1 MDRLSSNGLVP
12 LTGNTYPIRGLLSS
26 MGAVWDNEQKRWL
39 IDKENF
45 SMAQELILNEAKEA
59 KDRKKDIERSTPI
72 EIHEATAIRSLY
84 WIHTKLTEG
93 KGWYASG
100 EKKVEKA
107 RLAIQRL
114 GGDTLWINQALAFLL
129 LERKKYR
136 AKKKGSDKPSDTIV
150 KRIDRHKVTA
160 NDSFLKRLDQAQKTL
175 DDYYGQWE
183 TDEEEP

>member
-1 MDRLSSNGLVP
+1 MDRTSELVP

-45 SMAQELILNEAKEA
+45 SKAQELILNEAKEA
-59 KDRKKDIERSTPI
+59 KERRKETERSTPI
-72 EIHEATAIRSLY
+72 EVHEATAIRSLC
-84 WIHTKLTEG
+84 WIHTKLIER
-93 KGWYASG
+93 KGWYGSG

-150 KRIDRHKVTA
+150 KRIDRHKIEA
-160 NDSFLKRLDQAQKTL
+160 DDSFLKLLDQAQKIL
-175 DDYYGQWE
+175 NDYYGQWE
-183 TDEEEP
+183 TDDDEI